1 MRSNKPCEWSK
12 LKHALFLCWTWICR
26 KLNLYLCIVLSSS
39 LWYDSMFTSYSRSQ
53 IFCNRSLI
61 RERFGNDINCTPGS
75 RFFFFL
81 TPVNAMVLLAQRGIV
96 HNLYAI
102 TCSLFLLR
110 MRGITNL
117 VPLLGGIH
125 ALISYA
131 VFKTFPATVPLPGP
145 PPQYCSRKWKQAP
158 WE

>member
-1 MRSNKPCEWSK
+1 
-12 LKHALFLCWTWICR
+12 
-26 KLNLYLCIVLSSS
+26 
-39 LWYDSMFTSYSRSQ
+39 MFTSYSRSQ

-102 TCSLFLLR
+102 TCSPFLLR

-125 ALISYA
+125 AHAQPSPPHSLSLVPYPNIAAESENRHRGSKKSCPMAGLSVLLAVLPLVLI
-131 VFKTFPATVPLPGP
+131 VM
-145 PPQYCSRKWKQAP
+145 CH
-158 WE
+158 